1 MEPDVFSYDS
11 DDNTFVWKRPP
22 FAGGDDNTAIYNIDK
37 DSLADQGLYKL
48 WRDGAGGYYTVALEY
63 RDPSLP
69 YSGELV
75 FTCRANDSWDDL
87 SDEC

>member
-22 FAGGDDNTAIYNIDK
+22 FAGGDDNTAIYNIGK

-48 WRDGAGGYYTVALEY
+48 WRDGSGGYFTVALA
-63 RDPSLP
+63 PFPGP
-69 YSGELV
+69 YFLT
-75 FTCRANDSWDDL
+75 FTCRANNSWDDL
-87 SDEC
+87 SDQC